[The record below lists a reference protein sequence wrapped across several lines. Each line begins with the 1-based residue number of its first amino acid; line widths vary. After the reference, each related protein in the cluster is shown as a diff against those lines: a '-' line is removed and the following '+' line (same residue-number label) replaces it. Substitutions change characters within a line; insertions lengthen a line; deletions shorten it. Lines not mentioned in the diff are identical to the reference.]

1 LKSIAVD
8 CGGGREEKQI
18 NPGDINMNIM
28 NEKGKQALHAVIVP
42 FPAQGHVNP
51 LMNLAHLLAMRG
63 VFITFV
69 NTDWIQKRI
78 VEASKDAKFLLSRG
92 DPELEQRGWRIRFLS
107 IPDGLSPDHGRTS
120 NLGELFAAMEELGPP
135 LEDLLLNADEKSPSF
150 PPITFIL
157 TDSAMPCT
165 EKVATNMNVHRVIF
179 WSISAAASIS
189 RCYAD
194 ILLSKG
200 YIPVNGMFF
209 P

>member
-1 LKSIAVD
+1 
-8 CGGGREEKQI
+8 
-18 NPGDINMNIM
+18 MNIM

-42 FPAQGHVNP
+42 FPAQVHVNP

-69 NTDWIQKRI
+69 NTDWIHKRI
-78 VEASKDAKFLLSRG
+78 VEASKDAKFILSRG

-120 NLGELFAAMEELGPP
+120 NLGELFAAMEELGPS

-165 EKVATNMNVHRVIF
+165 EKVATNMNVPRVIF
-179 WSISAAASIS
+179 
-189 RCYAD
+189 
-194 ILLSKG
+194 
-200 YIPVNGMFF
+200 
-209 P
+209 